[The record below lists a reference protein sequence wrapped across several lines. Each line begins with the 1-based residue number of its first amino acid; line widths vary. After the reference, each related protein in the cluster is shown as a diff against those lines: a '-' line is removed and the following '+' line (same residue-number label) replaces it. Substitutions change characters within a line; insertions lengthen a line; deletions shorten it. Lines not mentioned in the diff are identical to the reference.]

1 MPDKMSRALAAK
13 GGLTVKIAG
22 KECTVR
28 PLGMRELKEVEN
40 DCLERYA
47 QKYLKTCFTNM
58 HLLSEK
64 EQDGYMA
71 ARIDEAGRWDIDSLP
86 PKYAHDDARV
96 KVTKELRNWLLA
108 NLKMKKSA
116 DDKQVRQLTA
126 TALDQGSLSADEY
139 ARLTDG
145 SSPLKMKV
153 SYSNW
158 WITSVF
164 DGMITFI
171 WVCFR
176 ANGVTRDEVINELGN
191 DLGKLAEVSREIER
205 LSSPSV
211 GNG

>member
-40 DCLERYA
+40 DCLERQV
-47 QKYLKTCFTNM
+47 QKYLKTCFKNM

-86 PKYAHDDARV
+86 PKYAHDDASV
-96 KVTKELRNWLLA
+96 KVTKELRGWLLE

-126 TALDQGSLSADEY
+126 TVLDQGSLSADEY

-145 SSPLKMKV
+145 GTPLKLKV
-153 SYSNW
+153 SYSN
-158 WITSVF
+158 
-164 DGMITFI
+164 
-171 WVCFR
+171 
-176 ANGVTRDEVINELGN
+176 
-191 DLGKLAEVSREIER
+191 
-205 LSSPSV
+205 
-211 GNG
+211 

>member
-1 MPDKMSRALAAK
+1 MDKMSRALGAK

-40 DCLERYA
+40 DCLERY
-47 QKYLKTCFTNM
+47 QRKCLKCFSDNLY
-58 HLLSEK
+58 LLSEK
-64 EQDGYMA
+64 ERDGIMVQKL
-71 ARIDEAGRWDIDSLP
+71 DEVSRWDIDSLP
-86 PKYAHDDARV
+86 PKYAHDGERI
-96 KVTKELRNWLLA
+96 KVTKGLRGWLSA
-108 NLKMKKSA
+108 NLGMGRRA
-116 DDKQVRQLTA
+116 DDKQVKQLTA
-126 TALDQGSLSADEY
+126 TALDQGSLSTDEY
-139 ARLTDG
+139 KQLTGGNMPPRL
-145 SSPLKMKV
+145 KV

-158 WITSVF
+158 WITSMF

-176 ANGVTRDEVINELGN
+176 QNGVTREEVIDELGN